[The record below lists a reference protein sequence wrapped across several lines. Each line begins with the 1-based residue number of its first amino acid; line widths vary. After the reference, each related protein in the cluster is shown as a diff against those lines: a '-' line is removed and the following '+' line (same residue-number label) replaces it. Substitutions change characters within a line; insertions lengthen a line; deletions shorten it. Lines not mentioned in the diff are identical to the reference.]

1 MPYLLVRHKASD
13 FSKWK
18 AAYDAHL
25 PAREEVG
32 LKEGH
37 LLRNMEDPNDVRSHL
52 PAAPGKRCD
61 RKILKTDRSEVI
73 LLFETEDLQKAKE
86 FGASADLR
94 EAMQSA
100 GVVDK
105 PDIYY
110 LS

>member
-37 LLRNMEDPNDVRSHL
+37 LLRNMEDPNEVVLANRYREQKLAHCRELLDMPAPEPPALESAKDYRERYQGTHRPLVVGVPSLSPSSH
-52 PAAPGKRCD
+52 ACD
-61 RKILKTDRSEVI
+61 
-73 LLFETEDLQKAKE
+73 
-86 FGASADLR
+86 
-94 EAMQSA
+94 
-100 GVVDK
+100 
-105 PDIYY
+105 
-110 LS
+110 